1 MSDIFKKVDI
11 VGTSEIDFADAVKAA
26 VAEAGKTIRHMAWFE
41 VVEQRGGIKDGAV
54 AEFQVTVR
62 IGFRLE
68 R

>member
-11 VGTSEIDFADAVKAA
+11 VGTSDVGFSEAVKAA

-62 IGFRLE
+62 IGFRLD

>member
-11 VGTSEIDFADAVKAA
+11 VGTSEIDFADAVKSA

-41 VVEQRGGIKDGAV
+41 IVEQRGGIKDGAV

>member
-11 VGTSEIDFADAVKAA
+11 VGTSEVGFSEAVKAA